1 MFIHCNFNY
10 FFIFC
15 VVGWLLC
22 SCIVGLLCPCIVYL
36 IDESLVTLVS
46 MHSTNMIVW
55 LQKKNMFNVHAVFDC
70 EICST
75 IYGRTIHY
83 IKLHNTWISSLII
96 HGHKVAQ
103 IWTSSCTI
111 HGHQVAQYMDSSY
124 HLWHILANKKN
135 LEISAKVKFKVAI
148 WKLIHDFISAPCS
161 NLVSIWSCL
170 VPISW

>member
-1 MFIHCNFNY
+1 MTFVFMHCGTF
-10 FFIFC
+10 
-15 VVGWLLC
+15 V
-22 SCIVGLLCPCIVYL
+22 LCPCIVYL

-55 LQKKNMFNVHAVFDC
+55 LQCSCSVWLWNML
-70 EICST
+70 
-75 IYGRTIHY
+75 HY
-83 IKLHNTWISSLII
+83 IWSHNTWHKIAQYMDIKSYNTY
-96 HGHKVAQ
+96 KVAQ

-111 HGHQVAQYMDSSY
+111 HGHQIAQYMDSSY

-135 LEISAKVKFKVAI
+135 LYISAKVKFKVAI

-170 VPISW
+170 VHISW